1 MIALPIPIRPAPS
14 GDARPDFRLRRPEA
28 LDNLATRI
36 PDDVDVSR
44 LRIVWWYNERPPD
57 GKEAGHKEHVPC
69 SCCKQ
74 RKLHWI
80 GCVVQLPDGRYA
92 LIGHT
97 CGIRE
102 LGPTYQL
109 MQNAFKA
116 EVDLSHGLAR
126 IDRIKLHITAA
137 AAELEALA
145 TSQAVLGF
153 DRYFHDLGHRFGHL
167 GRHLVATVR
176 SNQGQLSTLEEV
188 HDPEATEHAA
198 RKAAKA
204 MVDGTDKIDLFGAI
218 DAAAT
223 IEDRR
228 IAVARWRKFVER
240 QPKLYKRQPLTM
252 GECAAWRVL
261 IANQRSTPAKL
272 VAEATELF
280 KPHALHIVGR
290 ASHEWSN
297 ILLGKLNKDL
307 KAAFD
312 QIDAASKLV
321 ADLAAFCAGTN
332 IHRVAAWAKQVEA
345 IERRIGQIIVAD
357 GVALCDAQASTRLE
371 LPQTCR
377 WPELPELSF
386 VPPPNHRSIPPR
398 ESRNRAVLQ
407 LSSKPEGAI

>member
-1 MIALPIPIRPAPS
+1 M
-14 GDARPDFRLRRPEA
+14 RRPEA

-36 PDDVDVSR
+36 PEDVDVSR
-44 LRIVWWYNERPPD
+44 LRIVWWYNETPPG

-92 LIGHT
+92 LIGNT

-102 LGPTYQL
+102 LGPAYQL
-109 MQNAFKA
+109 MRNAFKA

-126 IDRIKLHITAA
+126 IERMKVHIMAA
-137 AAELEALA
+137 AAELEALT
-145 TSQAVLGF
+145 TSPAVLGF
-153 DRYFHDLGHRFGHL
+153 DRYFHDLSHRFGRL
-167 GRHLVATVR
+167 GRHLAATVR
-176 SNQGQLSTLEEV
+176 SSQGQLSTVDEV
-188 HDPEATEHAA
+188 YDPEATEHAA

-223 IEDRR
+223 VEERR
-228 IAVARWRKFVER
+228 IAVARWRKFAER

-261 IANQRSTPAKL
+261 VANQRSTPAKL
-272 VAEATELF
+272 VAEAIDLF
-280 KPHALHIVGR
+280 APHALQIVGR

-297 ILLGKLNKDL
+297 TLLRKLSNDM

-312 QIDAASKLV
+312 KIDAARKLV
-321 ADLAAFCAGTN
+321 DDLATFCADAN

-345 IERRIGQIIVAD
+345 IERKIRQTIIAD
-357 GVALCDAQASTRLE
+357 GAALCDAEAGTRLE
-371 LPQTCR
+371 LPPTCR
-377 WPELPELSF
+377 WPELPELSALR
-386 VPPPNHRSIPPR
+386 RSMDATDDER
-398 ESRNRAVLQ
+398 DLAR
-407 LSSKPEGAI
+407 